1 MRTNYSYLSEDIRRW
16 RLNDKM
22 ITYMDVSIEV
32 YEYMGLI
39 GLISG
44 LMMGPFEFVDVFSIQ

>member
-1 MRTNYSYLSEDIRRW
+1 
-16 RLNDKM
+16 M